1 MISLTQRVSCWYFY
15 QDVGYDVAVRVP
27 SIAQHHHH
35 VFKETNSLVCTI
47 KIKIDS
53 DNSLIGHLIS

>member
-1 MISLTQRVSCWYFY
+1 MMWLLEYLQLRNI
-15 QDVGYDVAVRVP
+15 
-27 SIAQHHHH
+27 IHH